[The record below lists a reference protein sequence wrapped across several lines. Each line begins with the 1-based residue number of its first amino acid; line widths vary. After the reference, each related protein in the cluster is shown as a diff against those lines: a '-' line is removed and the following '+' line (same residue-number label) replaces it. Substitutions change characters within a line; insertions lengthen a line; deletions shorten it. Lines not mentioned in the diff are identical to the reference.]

1 MIVFDS
7 SAWIELLMDGPKAAE
22 IEPFLKPPWIVPEI
36 TLAEIAARF
45 HAVGRR
51 DVTVAL
57 KSIIKDA
64 HVAGIN
70 IEIAERTGFLR
81 NQFKKDGLSVNDAV
95 IWATAEYYDAKL
107 LTLDHDFKPFKNAIV
122 L

>member
-1 MIVFDS
+1 
-7 SAWIELLMDGPKAAE
+7 MDGPKAVK

-45 HAVGRR
+45 HAVGRG

-57 KSIIKDA
+57 KSITKDA

-70 IEIAERTGFLR
+70 LEIAERAGFLR
-81 NQFKKDGLSVNDAV
+81 QAHKKDGLSINDAV
-95 IWATAEYYDAKL
+95 IWATAEHYGAKL
-107 LTLDHDFKPFKNAIV
+107 VTLDNDFQPFKNAIV